1 MYQININKLDS
12 SNLKIDACSG
22 SILFVVGANGSGKSA
37 LMHQIYTQHKNVC
50 RRILAHRKTWLRSG
64 RLELTA
70 FAKKQSE
77 DQLQKQDINFTT
89 RHQDNYA
96 EQRSN
101 LTIFELIDSE
111 NMRARKIAEAIDS
124 DDVEK
129 AKKFSQDQAPISI
142 INELLAVSNIP
153 VKISV
158 GKEDELFASKNGSD
172 LYSIAELSDGE
183 RNAILIAADV
193 LAAKKNALIVI
204 DEPERHLH
212 RSIISPLLSS
222 LFLKRPDCAF
232 VISTHD
238 IYLPLDNEEASVLMV
253 RGCERNGKNPKGWD
267 ADLISATDEIDPEI
281 KREILGSKR
290 NLLFVEGDDQSLD
303 KQIYQLLYPSVSV
316 MPKGNCVAVERAV
329 IGMKSAENLHWLSAI
344 GLVDADDRTEEQIN
358 DLKSNGIF
366 ALPCYSIE
374 SLYYHEEIIRK
385 VAGRVSSLNGE
396 DADQMVD
403 SAINSIKDSVEP
415 HRDRL
420 CARLSEKKV
429 RERVL
434 SQLPNYGQIS
444 GGAPLQIE
452 IDVQTILDTEKAR
465 FDQAIADQSLNSLV
479 DRYPLRETPALNK
492 AATSLKFSSRQ
503 DYEASVRKLLV
514 DDSSAKDLLRSLMA
528 DLTAK
533 IYALESGG

>member
-12 SNLKIDACSG
+12 TTLKIDTSSG
-22 SILFVVGANGSGKSA
+22 NVLFVVGANGAGKSA
-37 LMHQIYTQHKNVC
+37 LMHQIYTQHRNVC

-64 RLELTA
+64 RLELTS

-77 DQLQKQDINFTT
+77 AQLQKQDTDFTT

-96 EQRSN
+96 DQRSN

-111 NMRARKIAEAIDS
+111 NIRARKIADAVDS

-129 AKKFSQDQAPISI
+129 AKEFSKDQTPISI

-158 GKEDELFASKNGSD
+158 GKEELFASKNGSD
-172 LYSIAELSDGE
+172 LYSITELSDGE

-193 LAAKKNALIVI
+193 LTAKKNALVVI

-232 VISTHD
+232 IISTHD
-238 IYLPLDNEEASVLMV
+238 IYLPLDNEDASVLMV
-253 RGCERNGKNPKGWD
+253 RRCEWNGKIPKGWD
-267 ADLISATDEIDPEI
+267 ADLISAADEIDPEI

-290 NLLFVEGDDQSLD
+290 SLLFVEGDDQSLD

-329 IGMKSAENLHWLSAI
+329 VGMASAEKLHWLSAI
-344 GLVDADDRTEEQIN
+344 GLVDADDRTVDQID
-358 DLKSNGIF
+358 DLKSNGIY

-385 VAGRVSSLNGE
+385 VALRASCLNGGNP
-396 DADQMVD
+396 DQMEK
-403 SAINSIKDSVEP
+403 SAINSIKNSVVP
-415 HRDRL
+415 HKDRL

-429 RERVL
+429 RERIL
-434 SQLPNYGQIS
+434 ADLPNHRQIS
-444 GGAPLQIE
+444 GGDPFKIE
-452 IDVQTILDTEKAR
+452 INTQDIIDTEQAR
-465 FDQAIADQSLNSLV
+465 FDEAIDSESVNALV
-479 DRYPLRETPALNK
+479 NRYPLRETPALNQV
-492 AATSLKFSSRQ
+492 ATCLKFNSRQ

-533 IYALESGG
+533 IYALESGS

>member
-1 MYQININKLDS
+1 MYQIIINKLDS
-12 SNLKIDACSG
+12 SRLTIEAGSG
-22 SILFVVGANGSGKSA
+22 SVLFVVGANGAGKSA

-77 DQLQKQDINFTT
+77 DQLQKQDVNFIT

-111 NMRARKIAEAIDS
+111 NMRARRIAEAVDS
-124 DDVEK
+124 NEVEK
-129 AKKFSQDQAPISI
+129 ALMFSQDQAPIAI
-142 INELLAVSNIP
+142 INELLAVSNMPI
-153 VKISV
+153 KISL
-158 GKEDELFASKNGSD
+158 GKEDELFASKNGSE

-193 LAAKKNALIVI
+193 LTAKANSLVVI

-222 LFLKRPDCAF
+222 LLLKRPDCAF

-238 IYLPLDNEEASVLMV
+238 IYLPLDNEDASVLMV
-253 RGCERNGKNPKGWD
+253 RGCEWNGKNPKGWD
-267 ADLISATDEIDPEI
+267 ADLISAADDIDPGI

-290 NLLFVEGDDQSLD
+290 CLLFVEGDDQSLD
-303 KQIYQLLYPSVSV
+303 KQIYQLLYPFVSV
-316 MPKGNCVAVERAV
+316 MPKGNCVAVERTVA
-329 IGMKSAENLHWLSAI
+329 GMTSAENLHWLSAV
-344 GLVDADDRTEEQIN
+344 GLVDADDRTEEQIC
-358 DLKSNGIF
+358 DLKNNGIY

-385 VAGRVSSLNGE
+385 VAARVSALNGE
-396 DADQMVD
+396 DADQMVN
-403 SAINSIKDSVEP
+403 SAIDSIKSCVAP
-415 HRDRL
+415 HKDRL

-434 SQLPNYGQIS
+434 AQLPDHNQIS
-444 GGAPLQIE
+444 SGDPFRIE
-452 IDVQTILDTEKAR
+452 IDTQSILNTEKSR
-465 FDQAIADQSLNSLV
+465 FDEAISTESVNSLV
-479 DRYPLRETPALNK
+479 DRYPLRETPALNNVAK
-492 AATSLKFSSRQ
+492 SLKFKTRK

-514 DDSSAKDLLRSLMA
+514 DDASAKELLRSLLA

-533 IYALESGG
+533 IFESVT